1 MPYLDKKEKSMPCME
16 FANGAFIKKARAV
29 KFGTGLCSD

>member
-1 MPYLDKKEKSMPCME
+1 MLYLKEKEKSIPCMK

-29 KFGTGLCSD
+29 KFGTGLCSN

>member
-1 MPYLDKKEKSMPCME
+1 MPYLEEKEKSMPCME